1 MAVKLG
7 NENKPHVGI
16 YGRCNVGK
24 STLFNML
31 VGEDNAVVSSVAGTT
46 TDPVRRAFEIPDFA
60 PVMVIDTPGIDDL
73 SEIAQKRIAKTMD
86 TLYAVDMAIIL
97 YTQWGDPED
106 FIYRHALE
114 QGLVVAKICNAFY
127 REASPKEGSL
137 VINVGDAANRSS
149 VCDLIQKTL
158 PSYSYT
164 VPSMFGDRIKANDV
178 VLLVAPIDSEAP
190 AGRLIL
196 PQVQALRDAL
206 DKEALA
212 VIIQPTQIEVFLS
225 KGIIPALVVVDS
237 QVIDVVT
244 GKLPREWE
252 ITTFSILLAAMK
264 GDIRLYKKGLEAI
277 DTLRDGDKVL
287 ILENCLHHTSC
298 EDIGRVKIPKWLQE
312 YTGKKLQFDVVSG
325 LSPLPENMK
334 VYALAVQ
341 CGGCMVTRRQLMGR
355 IQRVHNAGVP
365 ITNYGMC
372 IKKLRGGA

>member
-1 MAVKLG
+1 MAKLG

-60 PVMVIDTPGIDDL
+60 PVLVIDTPGIDDV
-73 SEIAQKRIAKTMD
+73 SAIAQKRIAKTLD
-86 TLYAVDMAIIL
+86 TLYVVDMAIIL
-97 YTQWGDPED
+97 YTQWGEPEAL
-106 FIYRHALE
+106 IAKHALE
-114 QGLVVAKICNAFY
+114 QGLAVATICNLFY
-127 REASPKEGSL
+127 SEATPVEGSL
-137 VINVGDAANRSS
+137 AIDVSDGACRSA
-149 VCDLIQKTL
+149 VCDLIKNTL
-158 PSYSYT
+158 PSYSYR
-164 VPSMFGDRIKANDV
+164 VPSLFGEKVKAEDV
-178 VLLVAPIDSEAP
+178 VLLIAPIDSEAP

-206 DKEALA
+206 DKEAMA
-212 VIIQPTQIEVFLS
+212 IIIQPSQIEAFLA
-225 KGIIPALVVVDS
+225 KVIVPVLVVTDS

-244 GKLPREWE
+244 AKLPKSWE

-264 GDIRLYKKGLEAI
+264 GDVRLYKKGLEAI
-277 DTLRDGDKVL
+277 DTLRDGDRVL
-287 ILENCLHHTSC
+287 ILENCLHQTSC

-312 YTGKKLQFDVVSG
+312 YSGRKLHFDVVSG
-325 LSPLPENMK
+325 LTPLPEQLGE
-334 VYALAVQ
+334 YALAVQ

-372 IKKLRGGA
+372 IKKIRGGA

>member
-1 MAVKLG
+1 MAKLG

-60 PVMVIDTPGIDDL
+60 PVLVIDTPGIDDV
-73 SEIAQKRIAKTMD
+73 SAIAQKRIAKTLD
-86 TLYAVDMAIIL
+86 TLYVVDMAIIL
-97 YTQWGDPED
+97 YTQWGEPEAL
-106 FIYRHALE
+106 IAKHALE
-114 QGLVVAKICNAFY
+114 QGLAVAKICNLFY
-127 REASPKEGSL
+127 SEATPVEGSL
-137 VINVGDAANRSS
+137 AIDVSDGACRSA
-149 VCDLIQKTL
+149 VCDLIKNTL

-164 VPSMFGDRIKANDV
+164 VPSLFGEKVKAEDV
-178 VLLVAPIDSEAP
+178 VLLIAPIDSEAP

-206 DKEALA
+206 DKEAMA
-212 VIIQPTQIEVFLS
+212 IIIQPSQIEAFLA
-225 KGIIPALVVVDS
+225 KGIVPVLVVTDS

-244 GKLPREWE
+244 AKLPKNWE

-264 GDIRLYKKGLEAI
+264 GDVRLYKQGLEVI

-287 ILENCLHHTSC
+287 ILENCLHQTSC

-312 YTGKKLQFDVVSG
+312 YSGKKLHFDVVSG
-325 LSPLPENMK
+325 LTSLPEQLGE
-334 VYALAVQ
+334 YALAVQ

-372 IKKLRGGA
+372 IKKIRGGA

>member
-1 MAVKLG
+1 MAKLG

-60 PVMVIDTPGIDDL
+60 PVLVIDTPGIDDV
-73 SEIAQKRIAKTMD
+73 SAIAQKRIAKTLD
-86 TLYAVDMAIIL
+86 TLYAVDMVIIL
-97 YTQWGDPED
+97 YTQWGESEE
-106 FIYRHALE
+106 FVSKHVLE
-114 QGLVVAKICNAFY
+114 QGLPVVKICNSFY
-127 REASPKEGSL
+127 KDATPVEGSL
-137 VINVGDAANRSS
+137 TIDVSDGTCRSK
-149 VCDLIQKTL
+149 VCDLIKHTL
-158 PSYSYT
+158 PSYSYS
-164 VPSMFGDRIKANDV
+164 VPSMFGDRIKRDDV
-178 VLLVAPIDSEAP
+178 VLLIAPIDSEAP

-206 DKEALA
+206 DKEAVA
-212 VIIQPTQIEVFLS
+212 IIIQPMQIDTFLA
-225 KGIIPALVVVDS
+225 KGITPVLVVTDS
-237 QVIDVVT
+237 QVIDIVT
-244 GKLPREWE
+244 NKLPKNWE

-264 GDIRLYKKGLEAI
+264 GDVKLYKKGLEAI
-277 DTLRDGDKVL
+277 DVLRDGDKVL
-287 ILENCLHHTSC
+287 VLENCLHQTSC

-312 YTGKKLQFDVVSG
+312 YSGKKLHFDVVSG
-325 LSPLPENMK
+325 MTPLPENMK
-334 VYALAVQ
+334 EYALAVQ

-372 IKKLRGGA
+372 IKKIRGGV

>member
-1 MAVKLG
+1 MAKLG

-60 PVMVIDTPGIDDL
+60 PVLVIDTPGIDDV
-73 SEIAQKRIAKTMD
+73 SAIAQKRIAKTLD
-86 TLYAVDMAIIL
+86 TLYVVDMAIIL
-97 YTQWGDPED
+97 YTQWGEPEAL
-106 FIYRHALE
+106 IAKHALE
-114 QGLVVAKICNAFY
+114 QGLAVAKICNLFY
-127 REASPKEGSL
+127 SEATPVEGSL
-137 VINVGDAANRSS
+137 AIDVSDGACRSA
-149 VCDLIQKTL
+149 VCDLIKNTL

-164 VPSMFGDRIKANDV
+164 VPSLFGEKVKAEDV
-178 VLLVAPIDSEAP
+178 VLLIAPIDSEAP

-206 DKEALA
+206 DKEAMA
-212 VIIQPTQIEVFLS
+212 IIIQPSQIEAFLA
-225 KGIIPALVVVDS
+225 KVIVPVLVVTDS

-244 GKLPREWE
+244 AKLPKSWE
-252 ITTFSILLAAMK
+252 ITTFSILFAAMK
-264 GDIRLYKKGLEAI
+264 GDVRLYKKGLEAI
-277 DTLRDGDKVL
+277 DTLRDGDRVL
-287 ILENCLHHTSC
+287 ILENCLHQTSC

-312 YTGKKLQFDVVSG
+312 YSGKKLHFDVVSG
-325 LSPLPENMK
+325 LTSLPEQLEE
-334 VYALAVQ
+334 YALAVQ

-372 IKKLRGGA
+372 IKKIRGGA